1 MDHFRMQ
8 STVINDLDVAVL
20 YEIRT
25 VGKNTVGTSPES
37 NTTEAIVVGNP
48 VVGKLLKIWSLAS
61 FNRNILEF

>member
-1 MDHFRMQ
+1 MQ

-37 NTTEAIVVGNP
+37 NTTEAIVVSNP
-48 VVGKLLKIWSLAS
+48 VVGKLLKIWSLIYS
-61 FNRNILEF
+61 